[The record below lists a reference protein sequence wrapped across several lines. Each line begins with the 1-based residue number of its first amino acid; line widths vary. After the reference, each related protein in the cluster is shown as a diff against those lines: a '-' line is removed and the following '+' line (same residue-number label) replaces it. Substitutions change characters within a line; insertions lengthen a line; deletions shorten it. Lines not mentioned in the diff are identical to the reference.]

1 MREVWGYGVA
11 NSAGPGEALANRRYG
26 IKGGVSVGGSR
37 TGVGSVEER
46 RPRPFPSRVV
56 VRDSGVPEA
65 QFPRII
71 STGSSVSE
79 KNSSR
84 RLGEQAGRYPT
95 PLYRTAVLRSC
106 LLVPAWLWPTRPGNW
121 QPDATSSGRA
131 KEQAPGDQRKPTL
144 GDYLSLCYLSTKC
157 GDCGDGRNCYSA
169 ICRSA
174 RQNSSFRPLLK
185 RTSNAA

>member
-1 MREVWGYGVA
+1 VA

-71 STGSSVSE
+71 IAGNPVSD
-79 KNSSR
+79 KRVS
-84 RLGEQAGRYPT
+84 
-95 PLYRTAVLRSC
+95 
-106 LLVPAWLWPTRPGNW
+106 
-121 QPDATSSGRA
+121 
-131 KEQAPGDQRKPTL
+131 
-144 GDYLSLCYLSTKC
+144 
-157 GDCGDGRNCYSA
+157 
-169 ICRSA
+169 
-174 RQNSSFRPLLK
+174 QNGLTHSQ
-185 RTSNAA
+185 